1 LSTTKCL
8 FPDFTT
14 RAPYP
19 VWAGSTAAPIAF
31 HPIPRKTAFEI
42 ADDVGELALL
52 RAFPVTRYWVLKA
65 AQSFANHKS
74 GRCDP
79 GRAAIAERA
88 GTMMGAPISLRT
100 VDRSLV
106 DLCDKVGALHRVR
119 RCDTDPD
126 TGQRRQLSNAYGFV
140 PSTSW
145 KPGWR
150 DRLKRRK
157 PPPPPDPASTGAHP
171 PRPCVVTEAKQSRE
185 RGEGAAVQVAILA
198 SDPRDRIAQL
208 QLMVRATAARRAAL
222 KDTTT
227 NIV

>member
-1 LSTTKCL
+1 VTACL
-8 FPDFTT
+8 FPGFTP
-14 RAPYP
+14 RAPFP

-42 ADDVGELALL
+42 ADDVGELALA

-65 AQSFANHKS
+65 TQSFANHRS
-74 GRCDP
+74 GACYP
-79 GRAAIAERA
+79 SHAAIAERA
-88 GTMMGAPISLRT
+88 GKLMGAPISLRT
-100 VDRSLV
+100 TVRSLA

-145 KPGWR
+145 KPGWS

-157 PPPPPDPASTGAHP
+157 RPPPPPDPTATGAHP
-171 PRPCVVTEAKQSRE
+171 PLPCVVLAAKAARE
-185 RGEGAAVQVAILA
+185 RGESAAVQAAILA
-198 SDPRDRIAQL
+198 SDPTDRIAAL
-208 QLMVRATAARRAAL
+208 QLAVRATAARRAREAASC
-222 KDTTT
+222 
-227 NIV
+227 NRG